1 VDVRM
6 LVDVDGKNDHTT
18 FDHGDASKSKNCKL
32 KIKKILSKI
41 FQMFKVLTFKDPRG
55 LFKINS

>member
-18 FDHGDASKSKNCKL
+18 FDHGDASKSKNCKA
-32 KIKKILSKI
+32 KNKKNFVKNFSN
-41 FQMFKVLTFKDPRG
+41 F
-55 LFKINS
+55 